1 MLQQVKKALR
11 IVSDDFDDEIQL
23 LINACLENLQNLGVK
38 VTTDEETGV
47 PVSAQVKLAVIAWCK
62 WQFGN
67 NEDKDQWREIYDR
80 NLAEMKMMTGLTDW
94 GDLEA

>member
-11 IVSDDFDDEIQL
+11 IVSEDFDDEIQL
-23 LINACLENLQNLGVK
+23 LIDGCLENLDKLGVSIEI
-38 VTTDEETGV
+38 DDQGA
-47 PVSAQVKLAVIAWCK
+47 PVSAQIRLAVIAYCK

-80 NLAEMKMMTGLTDW
+80 KLAEMQMMTGLTDW
-94 GDLEA
+94 GTVEA

>member
-23 LINACLENLQNLGVK
+23 LINACLENLQKLGVK
-38 VTTDEETGV
+38 VTLDEETGV
-47 PVSAQVKLAVIAWCK
+47 PVSAQVKLAVIACGK

-67 NEDKDQWREIYDR
+67 NEDKDQCRESYDR
-80 NLAEMKMMTGLTDW
+80 NLA
-94 GDLEA
+94 